1 MAFGIFNKRYL
12 RKENNKMDYKEYQ
25 KIIDQSMVEY
35 VKNGGSLFYMS
46 KEYLFDY
53 DDPNDAVD
61 HKKILADRAIQAM
74 YKKEKLPDGIRLKQ
88 CIFHGRNDKR

>member
-1 MAFGIFNKRYL
+1 
-12 RKENNKMDYKEYQ
+12 MDYKEYQ

-53 DDPNDAVD
+53 DDPNDAAD
-61 HKKILADRAIQAM
+61 HKKILADKAVQAALRGQRPWPYPRRAVPRPLSGV
-74 YKKEKLPDGIRLKQ
+74 Y
-88 CIFHGRNDKR
+88 C